1 MTEAS
6 KKRPLAKLAA
16 VAPKTRQGV
25 DKHLAVPL
33 YHQIYLILR
42 DEIISGQRGFG
53 SMVPTEQELSR
64 IYDVSRITARRA
76 LDELAK
82 NKLVARRRRVGTQ
95 VIFESPSA
103 PIEGSIDQALETLLM
118 LGRTTKVKL
127 LEIAEEEARPPIV
140 EALGLEP
147 GERVIRAVRV
157 RWLNQQPLGYIVSY
171 VPARLGVK
179 LTAAG
184 LKSKPI
190 LALLADAGLKI
201 GGAHQ
206 TISAIAADATLAREL
221 DVEMRAPTLRISRTV
236 LDAGGDA
243 IMLTLAHY
251 RSDRYQIRIDLNSDV
266 RHRIVQ
272 P

>member
-1 MTEAS
+1 MAEAS
-6 KKRPLAKLAA
+6 KKPPSHRLAGVAA
-16 VAPKTRQGV
+16 PSGQGV
-25 DKHLAVPL
+25 DRHLAVPL

-42 DEIISGQRGFG
+42 DEIISGQRGHG

-82 NKLVARRRRVGTQ
+82 HKLVARRRRVGTQ

-118 LGRTTKVKL
+118 LGRNTKVKL
-127 LEIAEEEARPPIV
+127 LEIAEEVAQPAIL

-157 RWLNQQPLGYIVSY
+157 RWLNKQPLGYVVSY
-171 VPARLGVK
+171 VPARLGIK
-179 LTAAG
+179 LTPAG
-184 LKSKPI
+184 LKSRPI

-201 GGAHQ
+201 AGAHQ
-206 TISAIAADATLAREL
+206 TISAIAADATLSREL

-236 LDAGGDA
+236 LNTAGEA

-251 RSDRYQIRIDLNSDV
+251 RSDRYQIRIDLNSEV
-266 RHRIVQ
+266 RHRIV
-272 P
+272 